1 MKIKIPN
8 FFHPILGVLTA
19 LILFFIGILVLST
32 VFMAAVE
39 AFDCAKDFT
48 VDLFDSI
55 TLPEWL
61 HLY

>member
-1 MKIKIPN
+1 M
-8 FFHPILGVLTA
+8 LS

-48 VDLFDSI
+48 VDLLENI
-55 TLPEWL
+55 TIPEWL
-61 HLY
+61 YL